1 MSDQKSKEVSGKIS
15 SAEIDQAVLQ
25 RYLQEIRD
33 NQNLVAGFMG
43 GIVAAAIGAIIWAMI
58 TAEKNRQFVWM
69 AIGVGFFVG
78 STVRRFGKGI
88 DRSFGIVGAVLS
100 LLGCLA
106 GNLFSA
112 CIIISYQ
119 EGMNL
124 LEVLSRLNPQIV
136 VELMKVIFDPVDL
149 LFYVIAMCMGYK
161 FSLRTITKEE
171 IAKMVKQS

>member
-1 MSDQKSKEVSGKIS
+1 MSDQKGKELSGKIG
-15 SAEIDQAVLQ
+15 SAEIDEAVLQ

-43 GIVAAAIGAIIWAMI
+43 GIMAAAIGAIIWAMI
-58 TAEKNRQFVWM
+58 TAEKNRQIIWM

-78 STVRRFGKGI
+78 SAVRRFGKGI
-88 DRSFGIVGAVLS
+88 DISFGIVGAVLS

-136 VELMKVIFDPVDL
+136 LELMKVIFDPVDL
-149 LFYVIAMCMGYK
+149 LFYIIAMCMGYK

-171 IAKMVKQS
+171 MAKMVKQN